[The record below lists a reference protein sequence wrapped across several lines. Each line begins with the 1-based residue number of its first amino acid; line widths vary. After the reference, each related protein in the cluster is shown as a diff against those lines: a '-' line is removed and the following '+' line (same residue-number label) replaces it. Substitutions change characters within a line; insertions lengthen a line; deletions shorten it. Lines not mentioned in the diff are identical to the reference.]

1 MQNVRQFSLFSTP
14 SLQMSDKPFSPFAFC
29 FPPYLYMGRYA
40 PKEGKI
46 KEKVTKYF
54 SETLFCVVQLAK
66 WCFFV
71 FFFLTYARAC
81 APSNSDVDFL
91 LSQVSHKGE
100 IWREKPSK
108 FWRAEERE
116 KRLLV
121 EFSAYFQSL
130 KFVFV
135 KICLEIRRN
144 GLNYSVLPIVL
155 WHLWQQKCKNSCD
168 ARIRV
173 RAREGCYRCFHN
185 SNAMFPISVSRIGV
199 FALPTFHWKQH
210 VVFTKTTRRFPQN
223 NTSFSPKQHVVFPKT
238 TRHLKRKKD
247 LFCGELGLKIS

>member
-91 LSQVSHKGE
+91 LSQVSHKG
-100 IWREKPSK
+100 K
-108 FWRAEERE
+108 FWGKNQTISGGRKTDKNDFWLTLSVCFPPLNPA
-116 KRLLV
+116 
-121 EFSAYFQSL
+121 
-130 KFVFV
+130 FV
-135 KICLEIRRN
+135 KICRKKHRRN
-144 GLNYSVLPIVL
+144 LIYSVLQIVL

-173 RAREGCYRCFHN
+173 RAREGVIDILQFEYAVLDFCFADRCF
-185 SNAMFPISVSRIGV
+185 R
-199 FALPTFHWKQH
+199 ALYLSL
-210 VVFTKTTRRFPQN
+210 KTTRRF
-223 NTSFSPKQHVVFPKT
+223 H
-238 TRHLKRKKD
+238 
-247 LFCGELGLKIS
+247 

>member
-1 MQNVRQFSLFSTP
+1 
-14 SLQMSDKPFSPFAFC
+14 MSDELFSPFAFC
-29 FPPYLYMGRYA
+29 FPPYWYMGRYA

-54 SETLFCVVQLAK
+54 SEPLFCVVKLTK
-66 WCFFV
+66 WRFFV
-71 FFFLTYARAC
+71 FFCLTYARMR

-91 LSQVSHKGE
+91 LSQVSHKG
-100 IWREKPSK
+100 K
-108 FWRAEERE
+108 FWGKNQTIFGGR
-116 KRLLV
+116 KRDKNDFWLT
-121 EFSAYFQSL
+121 FSVCFPPL
-130 KFVFV
+130 NPLFV
-135 KICLEIRRN
+135 KIYRKKHHRN
-144 GLNYSVLPIVL
+144 LIYSVLQIVL

-173 RAREGCYRCFHN
+173 RAREGCYRCFYN

-223 NTSFSPKQHVVFPKT
+223 NTSFLLKQHVIFLKT
-238 TRHLKRKKD
+238 TRR
-247 LFCGELGLKIS
+247 FY